1 MVIFTR
7 PKIPIVFYK
16 FEGAENDG
24 QIGFWLE
31 IGDFP
36 QSGLKGSK
44 SRCFGLIDSPLM
56 FTSPSRRTL
65 ILGSFE
71 TLFYVLQLSIGL
83 LEKNIFVIEMC
94 IIQ

>member
-56 FTSPSRRTL
+56 FTSPSRRPL
-65 ILGSFE
+65 ILDSFE
-71 TLFYVLQLSIGL
+71 TLFYVFKMNLG
-83 LEKNIFVIEMC
+83 IF
-94 IIQ
+94 QT